1 MDHFGCYY
9 TPHVASRNHFTDLS
23 SCSLFMHPVS
33 ALQQW
38 LFPSLLLVEGLIQ
51 DLLRPMKSL
60 SFIFLCFGPGP
71 QLTAG
76 KITSIPRL
84 LNHHFDNY
92 DNVFVIFKASDFHEL

>member
-9 TPHVASRNHFTDLS
+9 TPHVASRNNFTDLS
-23 SCSLFMHPVS
+23 TCSLFMHPVS
-33 ALQQW
+33 ALEQ
-38 LFPSLLLVEGLIQ
+38 LLLPSLILMEGLIQ
-51 DLLRPMKSL
+51 DLPRPVKSL
-60 SFIFLCFGPGP
+60 SFIFLHFGPGP

-84 LNHHFDNY
+84 QNHHFGNY